1 MQKFTSKQAYTQIK
15 GHFMQMTLEDPT
27 DESAKEIEKRKYY
40 IQSYK
45 ITLKGMLIDEEEFQ
59 VSPAITRQVTLF
71 EFDTKKR
78 GRKVEIEPARPNSF
92 DLDLLFVSG
101 VTQLNEVF
109 RYTVDLKTTTIDNV
123 SSYSV
128 FINNNYLGD
137 NLPVIQI
144 TDGDTLKVIVTKTDN
159 TKESIIRTNSILV

>member
-1 MQKFTSKQAYTQIK
+1 
-15 GHFMQMTLEDPT
+15 
-27 DESAKEIEKRKYY
+27 
-40 IQSYK
+40 
-45 ITLKGMLIDEEEFQ
+45 MLIDEEEFQ

-78 GRKVEIEPARPNSF
+78 GRKVEIEPSRPDSF